1 MTEAEKI
8 CSSVSPKLH
17 SQAVT
22 LANAVIALQAKIEQ
36 QMPVYN
42 QLPLAQ
48 TMTTTQGEKV
58 LKNNPAMQEFRAT
71 VRDYAAVLKDL
82 NALIEEHPAEQAPA
96 ASLLEL
102 LRDRFKTAE

>member
-8 CSSVSPKLH
+8 CSGVSPKQH

-22 LANAVIALQAKIEQ
+22 LANAVIALQEKIEQ
-36 QMPVYN
+36 QMPVYQ

-58 LKNNPAMQEFRAT
+58 LKNNPAMQEFRGT
-71 VRDYAAVLKDL
+71 VRDYAASLKSLQAILEDTPDEV
-82 NALIEEHPAEQAPA
+82 EE
-96 ASLLEL
+96 SSVDEL
-102 LRDRFKTAE
+102 RRKFKIIS

>member
-8 CSSVSPKLH
+8 CSGVSPKLH

-22 LANAVIALQAKIEQ
+22 LASAVIALQVKIEQ

-58 LKNNPAMQEFRAT
+58 LKNNPAMQEFRGT
-71 VRDYAAVLKDL
+71 VRDYAASLKSLQAILEDTPDEV
-82 NALIEEHPAEQAPA
+82 EE
-96 ASLLEL
+96 SSVDEL
-102 LRDRFKTAE
+102 RRKFKIIS

>member
-8 CSSVSPKLH
+8 CSGVSPKLH

-36 QMPVYN
+36 QMPVS
-42 QLPLAQ
+42 QRLPLAQ

-58 LKNNPAMQEFRAT
+58 LKNNPAMQEFRGT
-71 VRDYAAVLKDL
+71 VRDYAASLKSLQAILD
-82 NALIEEHPAEQAPA
+82 NTPDQVEESSVEDI
-96 ASLLEL
+96 
-102 LRDRFKTAE
+102 RKKFKIAI

>member
-8 CSSVSPKLH
+8 CSGVSPKLH

-22 LANAVIALQAKIEQ
+22 LASAVIALQEKIEQ
-36 QMPVYN
+36 QMPVYQ

-58 LKNNPAMQEFRAT
+58 LKNNPAMQEFRGT
-71 VRDYAAVLKDL
+71 VRDYAQALNNLQDILENNKTETSSGSLKEL
-82 NALIEEHPAEQAPA
+82 QEKFRLI
-96 ASLLEL
+96 S
-102 LRDRFKTAE
+102 

>member
-8 CSSVSPKLH
+8 CSGVSPKLH

-22 LANAVIALQAKIEQ
+22 LANAVMALQEKIEQ
-36 QMPVYN
+36 QMPVY
-42 QLPLAQ
+42 QKLPLAQ

-71 VRDYAAVLKDL
+71 VRDYSL
-82 NALIEEHPAEQAPA
+82 AL
-96 ASLLEL
+96 SYL
-102 LRDRFKTAE
+102 